1 MKKQLALSMSAAMAL
16 TLLAGCGG
24 SGSSSSAAASGSDTA
39 EAAATGAPTITF
51 MMPTFYGTEFQ
62 NENSDQVIQ
71 AYTDYTGINVEWRL
85 EANDTYKDKFGLTL
99 MDKDNMPM
107 VLTASG
113 ALDANIVDAAKAGA
127 FWDLSPY
134 LEDSTAYPN
143 LSQANKDVLKGLT
156 VNSQVIGLPRT
167 RSIGRYGLAY
177 RTDWAEAV
185 GITEPPETIEDVY
198 NMLYAFTY
206 NDPDGNGKNDTY
218 GLSGAGINGF
228 SAILMAFGVAEPNN
242 FIIRDGQLVFSAID
256 DGMKD
261 AVTFIK
267 KMVDAG
273 VVDPEMMTNGSSEHR
288 DKAIRGEVGMVWID
302 LWNMHKQVYADQIK
316 AINPNAEWILL
327 DGVEGPGGKYAYSNP
342 TASATRY
349 YALSADL
356 EDEPEKL
363 AAAIQLLNYLSNP
376 TTGGR
381 LVSFGIEG
389 VHYELGENDAIIALP
404 AMNDLTYSWVYQLT
418 GREDYDYLCAK
429 FGYAREF
436 IDYIASDSISLLNT
450 YNGAVSAPETVNV
463 ADIERYAEEELTR
476 FIYGERSL
484 DEWDSYV
491 ATLRNVYGLDAYIA
505 KAESDLKT
513 AGYLE

>member
-1 MKKQLALSMSAAMAL
+1 MKKLACLLLIVAVML
-16 TLLAGCGG
+16 TISL
-24 SGSSSSAAASGSDTA
+24 SSALAQEKVSLEIWSAASGMPADDA
-39 EAAATGAPTITF
+39 NVILPAIEEATGLDLEWNVFSSDYDVSLNVRLGSGDFPDIFEIPYNMIGTCLKQGVLLDVSTIWDQLGDVAAVYSESDHAH
-51 MMPTFYGTEFQ
+51 MFYDGEMCVIPVRQ
-62 NENSDQVIQ
+62 N
-71 AYTDYTGINVEWRL
+71 L
-85 EANDTYKDKFGLTL
+85 
-99 MDKDNMPM
+99 
-107 VLTASG
+107 
-113 ALDANIVDAAKAGA
+113 
-127 FWDLSPY
+127 PY
-134 LEDSTAYPN
+134 LSFN
-143 LSQANKDVLKGLT
+143 LRKDWLDNLGMEIPTTLDE
-156 VNSQVIGLPRT
+156 L
-167 RSIGRYGLAY
+167 Y
-177 RTDWAEAV
+177 
-185 GITEPPETIEDVY
+185 DV
-198 NMLYAFTY
+198 LYAFTY

-218 GLSGAGINGF
+218 GLSGAGIKGF

-273 VVDPEMMTNGSSEHR
+273 VVDPEMMTNSSSEHR